1 MFPAAIRKL
10 SDFIKLPHTVFALPF
25 ALASMAVAAR
35 DTHGWPGW
43 RTFLLILAAMVFART
58 CAMSFNRI
66 ADRDFDRAN
75 PRTAGRHLPTGQI
88 SLAAAWALCLFG
100 AAGLVTASWLLNPVC
115 CALSPIALM
124 IVCFY
129 SLTKRFTDFSH
140 VFLGVALALA
150 PIGAW
155 LAVKG
160 SFHFFPDGLSLGAQR
175 HPPLASGRGG
185 GVLACRI
192 RYHLRLAGLRVRPSA
207 RPPFAGRAMGCEPR
221 PVRLLPIAHD
231 HVVDSDDFRLLARFR
246 FAYYVGLIFIL
257 VCLLL
262 EHWLARRRSLNWINH
277 AFFRLN
283 AVISVVFLVVT
294 LTEIVFPWLRLETVN
309 PSLQHSGLRD
319 LCEKIAAGRRVS
331 EDNALRLFESRDL
344 NALGAIADM
353 VCRRKNS
360 GRASY
365 ILNRYI
371 NYSNYCVLSCQFCAF
386 ARKKRDADGF
396 QHTTEEI
403 VQKARQALDLGVTEL
418 HIVGGLHPSLPFSY
432 YTDMLRALRALDPR
446 LQLKCF
452 TAIEILHLA
461 WLAKKSVRQT
471 LLDLKDAGL
480 HSLTGG
486 GAEIFRQEVRSEI
499 ARGKESAEEYLDVH
513 RTWHQLGGRS
523 TCTMLFGHV
532 ETLADRVDHL
542 RRLRGL
548 QDETH
553 GFTGFVPLPYQ
564 PDNNGIPVH
573 TPPTGFDSLR
583 TIAVSRIYLDN
594 FDHITAYWVGMGLK
608 LAQVALSYGADDLH
622 GTILEENIF
631 HMAGAK
637 SPQLQTEADMIHAIR
652 ETGRT
657 PVQRDT
663 FYQPI
668 KVWDTPPPGEPS
680 PTSEPSKI
688 LRENL
693 ASA

>member
-1 MFPAAIRKL
+1 M
-10 SDFIKLPHTVFALPF
+10 
-25 ALASMAVAAR
+25 
-35 DTHGWPGW
+35 
-43 RTFLLILAAMVFART
+43 
-58 CAMSFNRI
+58 
-66 ADRDFDRAN
+66 
-75 PRTAGRHLPTGQI
+75 
-88 SLAAAWALCLFG
+88 
-100 AAGLVTASWLLNPVC
+100 
-115 CALSPIALM
+115 
-124 IVCFY
+124 
-129 SLTKRFTDFSH
+129 
-140 VFLGVALALA
+140 
-150 PIGAW
+150 
-155 LAVKG
+155 
-160 SFHFFPDGLSLGAQR
+160 
-175 HPPLASGRGG
+175 
-185 GVLACRI
+185 
-192 RYHLRLAGLRVRPSA
+192 
-207 RPPFAGRAMGCEPR
+207 
-221 PVRLLPIAHD
+221 
-231 HVVDSDDFRLLARFR
+231 
-246 FAYYVGLIFIL
+246 
-257 VCLLL
+257 
-262 EHWLARRRSLNWINH
+262 
-277 AFFRLN
+277 
-283 AVISVVFLVVT
+283 
-294 LTEIVFPWLRLETVN
+294 ETVS

-319 LCEKIAAGRRVS
+319 LYEKVAAGRRVS
-331 EDNALRLFESRDL
+331 EEDALRLFESRDL
-344 NALGAIADM
+344 NTLGTIADLA
-353 VCRRKNS
+353 CRRKNAN
-360 GRASY
+360 RASY

-371 NYSNYCVLSCQFCAF
+371 NYSNYCILRCQFCAF

-396 QHTTEEI
+396 QHSTEEM
-403 VQKARQALDLGVTEL
+403 VEKARQALALGITEL

-471 LLDLKDAGL
+471 LLDLKEAGL
-480 HSLTGG
+480 QSLTGG

-532 ETLADRVDHL
+532 ESLADRVDHL
-542 RRLRGL
+542 RWLRGL

-594 FDHITAYWVGMGLK
+594 IDHITAYWVGMGLK

-652 ETGRT
+652 EAGRT

-663 FYQPI
+663 FYQLI
-668 KVWDTPPPGEPS
+668 KVWDTPPPVEPSSGGEPS
-680 PTSEPSKI
+680 KV
-688 LRENL
+688 LQDNL